1 MISKH
6 VISNL
11 AKEKN
16 DLKVVFNKYHHNG
29 WFGMVT
35 RLSKQG
41 ENVGR
46 LTCEIDEVTYI
57 CNKFNNFFHNI

>member
-1 MISKH
+1 MLYQILPRK
-6 VISNL
+6 
-11 AKEKN
+11 KN
-16 DLKVVFNKYHHNG
+16 DLKVVFNKYNHNE

-35 RLSKQG
+35 RLLKQG